1 MSCVKFELA
10 SLNFETFCQVAK
22 LNETKVSLY
31 TKSTLAIQYV
41 TYYITTV
48 IFTFRLRYPPFDK
61 TKLKRLKWLLTPK
74 ERGRGLP
81 WRLMI
86 LFLLVAIVAVTIQM
100 YGVPDWI
107 YRLRR

>member
-1 MSCVKFELA
+1 MFPC
-10 SLNFETFCQVAK
+10 
-22 LNETKVSLY
+22 
-31 TKSTLAIQYV
+31 
-41 TYYITTV
+41 
-48 IFTFRLRYPPFDK
+48 RLRYPPFDK

-74 ERGRGLP
+74 ERGGGLP

-86 LFLLVAIVAVTIQM
+86 LFLLVAIVAVAIQM